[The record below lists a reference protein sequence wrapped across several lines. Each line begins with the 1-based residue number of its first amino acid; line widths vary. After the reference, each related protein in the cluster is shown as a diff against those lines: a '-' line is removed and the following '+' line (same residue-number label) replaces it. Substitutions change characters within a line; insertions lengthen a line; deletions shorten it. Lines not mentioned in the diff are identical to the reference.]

1 MSRAPGLSA
10 RPPILCYDVPSS
22 ASSHGSRM
30 SSSLALGA
38 AALLALAA
46 HGARR
51 GSPAKPWTSGHGQ
64 ARRRKQDPKEPA
76 FRFEAHGKDAPTA
89 WILESKD
96 NPEKIGHLQ
105 VSRVEQPL
113 SEDGELGEDCQSDV
127 MSLRQELGDRSA
139 PVFLAWRSGIKK
151 EHRGLGYGTR
161 LYLFALEMLR
171 QQEGR
176 DVILIPEACAWDGST
191 SDEANRVWSALR
203 SRQVSHG
210 EATSSRRKPQG
221 SAADA
226 KLRGGT
232 GWHGTPAKAQVLAS
246 GVVRASVAP
255 QRVRSL
261 EHLLEQLRSHPG
273 PNGKKAREDL
283 LCDQKEGGLTPLVGY
298 SYLARRTPRAKDY
311 GEPVKVKPKD
321 KDAAVPDEDW
331 LAWQVGS
338 ILDFFYIEGDLDA
351 RDGDK
356 PWKKRS
362 YTTWTV
368 PFKRDEDREASIAA
382 LPFRVEAEQVWG
394 KARLDRMKDQIL
406 AIMRTAIEDES
417 WERPSWSDQ
426 GLFFCILALAAKD
439 LISEA
444 HESPEKQGWMDG
456 MTVIAP
462 TLAYRGEL
470 QVISE
475 R

>member
-1 MSRAPGLSA
+1 
-10 RPPILCYDVPSS
+10 
-22 ASSHGSRM
+22 M

-51 GSPAKPWTSGHGQ
+51 GSPAKPWTSGHGE

-89 WILESKD
+89 WILESED
-96 NPEKIGHLQ
+96 RPAGIGHLQ
-105 VSRVEQPL
+105 MSRVEQPL
-113 SEDGELGEDCQSDV
+113 SEDGELGEGCQSDV

-176 DVILIPEACAWDGST
+176 DVILIPEACDWATGST
-191 SDEANRVWSALR
+191 SDEAYRVWSALR

-246 GVVRASVAP
+246 GVVRASAAP

-321 KDAAVPDEDW
+321 KDAAIPDEDW

-338 ILDFFYIEGDLDA
+338 ILDFFYIEGDLDP

-382 LPFRVEAEQVWG
+382 LPFRMEAERVWG
-394 KARLDRMKDQIL
+394 KERLDKMRDQIL
-406 AIMRTAIEDES
+406 DVMRLAIEDES
-417 WERPSWSDQ
+417 WERPGWSDQ

-444 HESPEKQGWMDG
+444 HESPEKQQWMDG